1 MPSVFSRIASGE
13 LPAYRVAETQHY
25 LAFLDINP
33 LTEGHTLVIPKKEID
48 YLFDLEQDDYVG
60 LMIFARETAKAL
72 KLAVEC
78 SRIGMAVVG
87 FEVAHAHVHLVPMNQ
102 MSDLDFSRERLSL
115 SESQLEELA
124 LRIRRHVG

>member
-87 FEVAHAHVHLVPMNQ
+87 FEVPHAHVHLVPMNQ

-115 SESQLEELA
+115 TESQLDELA

>member
-60 LMIFARETAKAL
+60 LMIFAREMAKAL